1 MTYSPTPEDA
11 IKKPEKPADAPAQ
24 KPPKATTKE
33 PTEGG
38 PEDEADASEELPTPA
53 KPKKP
58 GKR

>member
-1 MTYSPTPEDA
+1 M
-11 IKKPEKPADAPAQ
+11 KKPEKTAETPTDAPA
-24 KPPKATTKE
+24 KKLPKATE

-38 PEDEADASEELPTPA
+38 PEDQADASELPTPA

>member
-1 MTYSPTPEDA
+1 M
-11 IKKPEKPADAPAQ
+11 KKPEKPADAPAQ